1 MIKNEKGSTL
11 LVVLLMILVFT
22 ILGLTILSAS
32 IGGAKRT
39 EIRKE
44 SIVENLDAI
53 RNLNEAAAYIK
64 KTIKLEYTPEMSI
77 EDYNQMITDKILN
90 NKLNYQ
96 ITNDRPDLKEF
107 TRVLL
112 VSSKTPNGQSYSQTV
127 YITPMPSFLKY
138 AIGSRDV
145 LTINGSLYIKQ
156 GNIYA
161 NKKLEISNQARY
173 VYNNIS
179 KTVNTFFPS
188 VYNKDNNFLFL
199 ENKNINYC
207 DYRMKNCYNGS
218 TNNTFLPLNISELKN
233 AFDPHAPIYSND
245 DSEFV
250 EVDIIKTFI
259 EKLKNSGIIDP
270 KVRTSNMSNA
280 DLLNLVN
287 TSISSLYIKGGN
299 NDVQILNSFNNIENN
314 PLTKNYLYNRD
325 AYIDINKLTVDKTK
339 WLVIN
344 GDAYFENIGN
354 DKMDVAAN
362 ILVTG
367 NVSIKGNVAFNSTI
381 YVLGKTTIN
390 NVNISGLDN
399 GELIL
404 MTQKDL
410 EIARINKFQ
419 NPDSTNLD
427 QVNSIKAFLYTNSAA
442 VVYAIGS
449 YIYID
454 GGLFAHGNLEVN
466 AFRGTVPGADS
477 TDLTFV
483 TKSDEKASRLIIKNN
498 KKLFINQ
505 AQGLP
510 KVDQLEVLTDLMKK
524 D

>member
-53 RNLNEAAAYIK
+53 RTLNEAAAYIK

-90 NKLNYQ
+90 NPLDYQ
-96 ITNDRPDLKEF
+96 ITNDRPDLKDF

-112 VSSKTPNGQSYSQTV
+112 VSSKAPNGQSYSQTV

-145 LTINGSLYIKQ
+145 LTINGSLYLKE

-161 NKKLEISNQARY
+161 NNKIEISNQARY
-173 VYNNIS
+173 VYNNVS
-179 KTVNTFFPS
+179 KTVNTTFPS
-188 VYNKDNNFLFL
+188 VFNKDSNFLFL
-199 ENKNINYC
+199 ENENINFC
-207 DYRMKNCYNGS
+207 NNKCYDGS
-218 TNNTFLPLNISELKN
+218 TKNTFLPLEISKIN
-233 AFDPHAPIYSND
+233 QVFDPTAPTYSKENT
-245 DSEFV
+245 EFV

-270 KVRTSNMSNA
+270 SLNTSNMSNKK
-280 DLLNLVN
+280 LLELVAS
-287 TSISSLYIKGGN
+287 SIGTFNEGN
-299 NDVQILNSFNNIENN
+299 NAVQILKSFNKIEGNSSA
-314 PLTKNYLYNRD
+314 KSYLYNSN
-325 AYIDINKLTVDKTK
+325 AFIDTNNLTIDKSK

-354 DKMDVAAN
+354 EKMNVSAN

-367 NVSIKGNVAFNSTI
+367 NVSIKGKIAFNSTM
-381 YVLGKTTIN
+381 YVLGNTEIN
-390 NVNISGLDN
+390 NVDISGLDS

-404 MTQKDL
+404 MTQRNL
-410 EIARINKFQ
+410 EIARLNKFQ
-419 NPDSTNLD
+419 NPDSSNLD
-427 QVNSIKAFLYTNSAA
+427 HVDSIKAFLYTNSDA

-449 YIYID
+449 YINID

-483 TKSDEKASRLIIKNN
+483 SKSDEKASRLIIKNN

-524 D
+524 N